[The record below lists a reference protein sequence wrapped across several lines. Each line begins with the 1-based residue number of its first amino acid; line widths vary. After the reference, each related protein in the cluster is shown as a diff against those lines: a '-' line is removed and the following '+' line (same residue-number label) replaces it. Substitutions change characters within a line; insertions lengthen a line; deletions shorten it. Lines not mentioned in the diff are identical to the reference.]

1 MMLSL
6 RISGSEIRNTVLG
19 CKRIQCSAATT
30 GTKRLFH
37 VTSRCDDEE
46 RAKYFPAKVNTMLP
60 KNTFDNKVAFI
71 TGGGT
76 GLGKGMATTLSDLG
90 AKVVISSRKLDVLKK
105 TAEEISSKTGNQ
117 VLPIAADVRDA
128 DSVKAA
134 VDECVAKVGLPTVI
148 VNNAAGNFISPTEKL
163 NAKGWKTIVDIVL
176 NGSANVTLD
185 IGRRLIE
192 AKKGGSFLSITTT
205 YTEYGTAFLA
215 PSAAAKSGVE
225 NLMWSLSSEWGKY
238 GMRFNCISPGPIYT
252 KGAMSRLDPTGAMT
266 DTYMHRIPAGRLGQ
280 IGEIANLASYLLSD
294 YASWITG
301 TTVRFDG
308 GELPFMAGEFNHL
321 HSVTKEE
328 WVKFESLIR
337 NVKSS

>member
-1 MMLSL
+1 
-6 RISGSEIRNTVLG
+6 
-19 CKRIQCSAATT
+19 
-30 GTKRLFH
+30 
-37 VTSRCDDEE
+37 
-46 RAKYFPAKVNTMLP
+46 MLP

-105 TAEEISSKTGNQ
+105 TAEEISKKTGNE
-117 VLPIAADVRDA
+117 VFPISADVRDP

-134 VDECVAKVGLPTVI
+134 VDACVSKVGLPTVVI
-148 VNNAAGNFISPTEKL
+148 NNAAGNFISPTE
-163 NAKGWKTIVDIVL
+163 NVTPKGWKTIVDIVL

-185 IGRRLIE
+185 IGKRLIE
-192 AKKGGSFLSITTT
+192 AKKGGSFLSITTI
-205 YTEYGTAFLA
+205 YTEYGTGFLA
-215 PSAAAKSGVE
+215 PSASAKSGVE
-225 NLMWSLSSEWGKY
+225 TLMWSLATEWAKY

-252 KGAMSRLDPTGAMT
+252 KGAMSRLDPAGTMT
-266 DTYMHRIPAGRLGQ
+266 DAALNRIPAGRLGE
-280 IGEIANLASYLLSD
+280 IGEIANLASFMLSD

-308 GELPFMAGEFNHL
+308 GELPYMAGEFNHL
-321 HSVTKEE
+321 HNVTKEE

-337 NVKSS
+337 NVKGS